1 MKKRILILTLLIIV
15 IISNVCFAASTDLS
29 WNSVLEKFAG
39 NVDEYGNLNTS
50 GAVFTDI
57 LPRIIG
63 TIMIVAAGYL
73 FMMGEMSGT
82 ATTIM
87 RIILATGLI
96 TNLGLYLNSNF
107 FNVPQYSF
115 AATAPPMPNAED
127 FDFIS
132 TFMNYYIW
140 LCQRGANALYPY
152 AISIL
157 ISLSAIDI
165 ALRVALKM
173 EDDIIK
179 YILSVTLKIGFYIW
193 LLANWINGIGIAHM
207 LYTGFE
213 QIGYIAALSPNS
225 NVMPDSITKNAFSI
239 IETSMDRVSAVSG
252 FMTTLISV
260 IMVLFTIIAVAI
272 TAVQLFLSRVE
283 FWTIGTLILPLLAL
297 GTFKHFRFLFEKSIG
312 AVFNAGIKVSVI
324 SFIISIVN
332 PLLTEMITTYG
343 NASGLKDNLAG
354 MLQIVFGCFVIA
366 MLVLK
371 VPNLAQGLING
382 SPNLSDGDMYAPIQA
397 TNQMADKTE
406 KGIQKISHALG
417 NLTAASQRE
426 GGRQARGIP
435 GFAGTAKQMA
445 GQISNGQYKGAMQS
459 GGNYLS
465 GVAGTFANRMKMA
478 MEGTFK
484 SPYHDAIEKAKNRQS
499 QINRNNAWSEIYGAQ
514 NNNPIAKQTVQD
526 RIEQKSK
533 EGIKANILNRASKD
547 INKQDNKINKK
558 KINYEVF
565 Y

>member
-115 AATAPPMPNAED
+115 AASAPPMPNAED

-152 AISIL
+152 AIGIL

-165 ALRVALKM
+165 SLRVIFKM

-179 YILSVTLKIGFYIW
+179 YILSTTLKIGFYIW

-225 NVMPDSITKNAFSI
+225 NVMPDSITKNAFTI

-558 KINYEVF
+558 K
-565 Y
+565 

>member
-1 MKKRILILTLLIIV
+1 MKRKIFILTLLITL
-15 IISNVCFAASTDLS
+15 IISNVCFAADTDFA
-29 WNSVLEKFAG
+29 WNTVLERFAG
-39 NVDEYGNLNTS
+39 TVDENGNLNTE

-57 LPRIIG
+57 IPRIVGI
-63 TIMIVAAGYL
+63 IMIASAGYI
-73 FMMGEMSGT
+73 FMMGEMNGT

-115 AATAPPMPNAED
+115 AASAPPMPNAED

-152 AISIL
+152 AIGIL

-165 ALRVALKM
+165 SLRVIFKM

-179 YILSVTLKIGFYIW
+179 YILSTTLKIGFYIW

-225 NVMPDSITKNAFSI
+225 NVMPDSITKNAFTI

-417 NLTAASQRE
+417 NLTAASQRK

-558 KINYEVF
+558 NK
-565 Y
+565 

>member
-558 KINYEVF
+558 NK
-565 Y
+565 

>member
-1 MKKRILILTLLIIV
+1 
-15 IISNVCFAASTDLS
+15 
-29 WNSVLEKFAG
+29 
-39 NVDEYGNLNTS
+39 
-50 GAVFTDI
+50 
-57 LPRIIG
+57 
-63 TIMIVAAGYL
+63 
-73 FMMGEMSGT
+73 
-82 ATTIM
+82 
-87 RIILATGLI
+87 
-96 TNLGLYLNSNF
+96 
-107 FNVPQYSF
+107 
-115 AATAPPMPNAED
+115 MPNAED

-558 KINYEVF
+558 NK
-565 Y
+565 

>member
-558 KINYEVF
+558 K
-565 Y
+565 

>member
-252 FMTTLISV
+252 IMTTIISV

-558 KINYEVF
+558 K
-565 Y
+565 